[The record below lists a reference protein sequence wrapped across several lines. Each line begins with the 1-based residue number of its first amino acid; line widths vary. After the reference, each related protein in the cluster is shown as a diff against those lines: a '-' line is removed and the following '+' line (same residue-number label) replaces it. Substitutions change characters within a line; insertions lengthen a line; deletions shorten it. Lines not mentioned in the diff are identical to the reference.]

1 MNKYVHSWHTEEL
14 VSKRASERNA
24 KEERREATKSFPREI
39 QIAKSDQGG
48 REVRS
53 KD

>member
-1 MNKYVHSWHTEEL
+1 MNKYVHLWHTRT
-14 VSKRASERNA
+14 VSKRASERNVR
-24 KEERREATKSFPREI
+24 EERREATKSFPREI
-39 QIAKSDQGG
+39 QIAKRDQGG